1 MALYIK
7 GEKLPKYGYKE
18 LRVCPNGTLEFR
30 DKTDVLVR
38 IPNAVIEVKEP
49 HGDLIDRNKVIRKM
63 CWEKCQAKPMACH
76 ETAGRCCL
84 EMQAMIFQ
92 PAVIK
97 AEEK

>member
-49 HGDLIDRNKVIRKM
+49 HGRLIDENEVRVVMSYLCCQPHGLTWNEVYYGIRNM
-63 CWEKCQAKPMACH
+63 N
-76 ETAGRCCL
+76 
-84 EMQAMIFQ
+84 
-92 PAVIK
+92 AVIE
-97 AEEK
+97 AEHGRNTSDD